1 MPCVFCG
8 QPLPPGAPQCP
19 RCGGAVPPEPPQAFF
34 GLDAT
39 REPPTSKEFGS
50 PYGVMTSASAAAP
63 PAGAMPGAPPAS
75 QDPEENL
82 YTALVQAHDRQE
94 VIETKLVEV
103 SAAPPPVAAERKG
116 LPDSRVA
123 RGVEDSILEIKRL
136 FYRLGRV
143 GRFAFFGHVLVVL
156 GAVSPWFFVPH
167 QGFVPGIEGWGGIPV
182 ALSLAAMGLLCWR
195 FRATPVHRVLPVM
208 LHLLLAACLVLV
220 VLWRYQETR
229 EISAHLRPHLAFGFY
244 ASALGAAAA
253 FLGSLLGLKDV
264 R

>member
-8 QPLPPGAPQCP
+8 QAVPPGATQCP
-19 RCGGAVPPEPPQAFF
+19 RCGGSVPLEPPSPQVFF

-63 PAGAMPGAPPAS
+63 PAPPAPPAAH
-75 QDPEENL
+75 DPEANL
-82 YTALVQAHDRQE
+82 HTQLVQAHDRQE
-94 VIETKLVEV
+94 VIETKLVEA
-103 SAAPPPVAAERKG
+103 SAAPPAPAPERKG

-123 RGVEDSILEIKRL
+123 RGVEDSILEVKRL

-167 QGFVPGIEGWGGIPV
+167 QGFEPGIEGWGV
-182 ALSLAAMGLLCWR
+182 APLAMSLGAMGLLCWR
-195 FRATPVHRVLPVM
+195 FRATPGHRVLPVM

-220 VLWRYQETR
+220 MLWRYQETR
-229 EISAHLRPHLAFGFY
+229 ELAAHLRPRLAFGFY
-244 ASALGAAAA
+244 ATALGAASA
-253 FLGSLLGLKDV
+253 FLGALVGLKDV